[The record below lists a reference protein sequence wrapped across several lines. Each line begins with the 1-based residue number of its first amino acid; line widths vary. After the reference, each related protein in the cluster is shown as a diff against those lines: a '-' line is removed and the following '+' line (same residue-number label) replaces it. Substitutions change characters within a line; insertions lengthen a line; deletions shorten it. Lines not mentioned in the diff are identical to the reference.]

1 MNIIK
6 DADIIVLKI
15 GSRALIDDVNCS
27 LKKEWFSAFIEDV
40 AELKRDGKQV
50 IIVSSGS
57 VALGKNKLN
66 ICHSKLKLEEK
77 QAAAACGQMELS
89 EAYREELRKYNIDT
103 AQILLTLEDSNN
115 RRRFLNARNTI
126 TTLLNNNIIPVI
138 NENDSVSTDEIRFG
152 DNDRLA
158 ARVVQMVGADI
169 LVLLSDIDGLYTSNP
184 KNDENSEHIKL
195 VTHID
200 ETIRSYAGGSI
211 SNVSSGGMITKIQ
224 AAEIAAS
231 SGCGT
236 IISLGMVNNPIKSLM
251 NDGRNTLFMACGTPQ
266 NARKNWISCNLNIK
280 GSVVIDDGAVTAL
293 NNGKSLLPAGILE
306 VVGEFIRG
314 DTIIIKDKD
323 GNELGKGISS
333 YSKEDAVRIAGK
345 RNNDIEAILGYS
357 QRHSFIHRDDM
368 AIS

>member
-6 DADIIVLKI
+6 DANIIVLKI
-15 GSRALIDDVNCS
+15 GSRALVDDQSCQ
-27 LKKEWFSAFIEDV
+27 LRKDWFSAFIEDI
-40 AELKRDGKQV
+40 AELKKEGKNI

-57 VALGKNKLN
+57 VALGKNKLD
-66 ICHSKLKLEEK
+66 ICHKKLKLEEK

-89 EAYREELRKYNIDT
+89 EAYREELKKYDIDT

-126 TTLLNNNIIPVI
+126 TTLLDNNIIPVI

-169 LVLLSDIDGLYTSNP
+169 LILLSDIDGIYTANP
-184 KNDENSEHIKL
+184 KNDKSAEHIKL
-195 VTHID
+195 VTNID
-200 ETIRSYAGGSI
+200 DEIRGYAGGSI
-211 SNVSSGGMITKIQ
+211 SNVSSGGMITKVQ

-236 IISLGMVNNPIKSLM
+236 IISLGMMNNPIKNLM
-251 NDGRNTLFMACGTPQ
+251 NDGRNTLFMACDTPQ
-266 NARKNWISCNLNIK
+266 NARKSWISCNLNVK
-280 GSVVIDDGAVTAL
+280 GSVVIDDGAVNAL
-293 NNGKSLLPAGILE
+293 YNGKSLLPAGIKE

-314 DTIIIKDKD
+314 DIIVIKDKD
-323 GNELGKGISS
+323 GKELAKGISS
-333 YSKEDAVRIAGK
+333 YSKEDAVRIAGR
-345 RNNDIEAILGYS
+345 RNSDIESILGYS
-357 QRHSFIHRDDM
+357 PRHSFVHRDDM
-368 AIS
+368 SVS